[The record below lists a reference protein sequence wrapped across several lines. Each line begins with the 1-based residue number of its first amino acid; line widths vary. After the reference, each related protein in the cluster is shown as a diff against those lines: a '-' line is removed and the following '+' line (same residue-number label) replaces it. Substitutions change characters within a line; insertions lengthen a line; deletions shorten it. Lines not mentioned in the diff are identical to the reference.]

1 MWTIF
6 FNFWKWKFKS
16 KVQKI
21 VIASSVTL
29 AVQKKKKNLLGQTSK
44 VLVQIKY
51 VQIKFDFLVL
61 LWFTSF
67 ALTSIFHHLS
77 LALFWKKGEKLC
89 ILHSVEAQP
98 S

>member
-21 VIASSVTL
+21 VIASSGTL
-29 AVQKKKKNLLGQTSK
+29 AVQKKKKNLLGQTLK
-44 VLVQIKY
+44 VLVQIKD

-67 ALTSIFHHLS
+67 ALTSIFSPLES
-77 LALFWKKGEKLC
+77 YFVLEKRRKVMYIALC
-89 ILHSVEAQP
+89 
-98 S
+98 